1 MQLQNQYIEIG
12 CMRGL
17 VIKKEEKLTGQ
28 VCHRKKHKH
37 WRKECLTQ
45 QMFLYLQ
52 EMIIIENSI
61 AIFMD

>member
-1 MQLQNQYIEIG
+1 
-12 CMRGL
+12 MREL

-52 EMIIIENSI
+52 EMIIIENLI